1 MSSFDQNPDL
11 LERYAELQ
19 GARILVVDDNQS
31 IRVVVRRYLQKCGVQ
46 ITEASNG
53 EEAVEMA
60 LRDQP
65 ELILMDVD
73 MPVMNGLTACRIL
86 RTHASTRFT
95 PLIFLTGRDDEERH
109 IEALS
114 VGGDDFMPKPF
125 TPPVL
130 VARIANLVHRH
141 RAEREVDR
149 LLRLVRQYVSQPVR
163 EGRASAEI
171 ETVEATILFSD
182 LRGFTATSLHEDP
195 TMVFRAISA
204 VLATQTEM
212 VVRHGGYVDKFSGD
226 GMLAVF
232 EGPNN
237 AAEACRA
244 AQEIVSWAS
253 TFEGISFWSPPPI
266 GIGIHYGMFL
276 RGDLGGDSQREY
288 TVIGSTV
295 NIAARLCG
303 VAKALEVIV
312 SDAVRERFIG
322 DLHCGEPEYVNL
334 KGLSDQARIYR
345 LAGEGAVGSAT

>member
-1 MSSFDQNPDL
+1 MSTLDQNPDL
-11 LERYAELQ
+11 LARYAELH
-19 GARILVVDDNQS
+19 GARILVVDGNQS
-31 IRVVVRRYLQKCGVQ
+31 IRVVVRRYLQKCGVI

-53 EEAVEMA
+53 EEAVAIA
-60 LRDQP
+60 LREDP

-73 MPVMNGLTACRIL
+73 MPVMDGLTACRLL
-86 RTHASTRFT
+86 RAQDATRFT

-109 IEALS
+109 IQALS
-114 VGGDDFMPKPF
+114 VGGDDFMAKPF

-141 RAEREVDR
+141 RAEKEVQR

-163 EGRASAEI
+163 EGKATGEI

-204 VLATQTEM
+204 VLAKQTEM

-232 EGPNN
+232 EGANN

-244 AQEIVSWAS
+244 AQEIVRWAS
-253 TFEGISFWSPPPI
+253 CFEGISFWNPPPI
-266 GIGIHYGMFL
+266 GIGIHHGTFL
-276 RGDLGGDSQREY
+276 RGDLGGEAQREY
-288 TVIGSTV
+288 TVIGGTV

-303 VAKALEVIV
+303 VAKALEVII

-322 DLHCGEPEYVNL
+322 DLRCGAPEFVNL
-334 KGLSDQARIYR
+334 KGLSDEARIYR
-345 LAGEGAVGSAT
+345 LVGEGAAGNG

>member
-1 MSSFDQNPDL
+1 MTLEQNPDL
-11 LERYAELQ
+11 MARYSELN

-31 IRVVVRRYLQKCGVQ
+31 IRVVVRRYLQKCGVV
-46 ITEASNG
+46 ITEACNG
-53 EEAVEMA
+53 EEAVAIA
-60 LRDQP
+60 LREDP

-73 MPVMNGLTACRIL
+73 MPVMDGLTACRVL
-86 RTHASTRFT
+86 RTHEITRFT

-109 IEALS
+109 IQALT
-114 VGGDDFMPKPF
+114 VGGDDFMAKPF

-141 RAEREVDR
+141 RAEQEVQR

-163 EGRASAEI
+163 EGKASGEI

-204 VLATQTEM
+204 VLAKQTEM

-232 EGPNN
+232 EGPDN

-244 AQEIVSWAS
+244 AQEIVRWAR
-253 TFEGISFWSPPPI
+253 TFEGISFWSPPPV
-266 GIGIHYGMFL
+266 GIGIHHGTFL
-276 RGDLGGDSQREY
+276 RGDLGGESQREY
-288 TVIGSTV
+288 TVIGGTV

-303 VAKALEVIV
+303 VAKALEIII
-312 SDAVRERFIG
+312 SDTVRERFVG
-322 DLHCGEPEYVNL
+322 DLHCGPAEFVAL
-334 KGLSDQARIYR
+334 KGLSDEARIYR
-345 LAGEGAVGSAT
+345 LDGETSVGSVT

>member
-1 MSSFDQNPDL
+1 MSLDQNPDL
-11 LERYAELQ
+11 LARYTELQ

-31 IRVVVRRYLQKCGVQ
+31 IRVVVRRYLQKCGVL
-46 ITEASNG
+46 ITEAANG
-53 EEAVEMA
+53 QEAIEIA
-60 LRDQP
+60 LREDP

-73 MPVMNGLTACRIL
+73 MPILDGLSACRQL
-86 RTHASTRFT
+86 RMHETTRFT

-109 IEALS
+109 IQALS
-114 VGGDDFMPKPF
+114 VGGDDFMAKPF

-141 RAEREVDR
+141 RSEKEVQR
-149 LLRLVRQYVSQPVR
+149 LLKLVRQYVSQPVR
-163 EGRASAEI
+163 EGRTSGGI

-204 VLATQTEM
+204 VLAKQTEM

-232 EGPNN
+232 EGGNN
-237 AAEACRA
+237 AAEACLA
-244 AQEIVSWAS
+244 AQEIVQWAS
-253 TFEGISFWSPPPI
+253 TFEGISFWNPPPI
-266 GIGIHYGMFL
+266 GIGIHHGTFL
-276 RGDLGGDSQREY
+276 RGDLGGEAQREY
-288 TVIGSTV
+288 TVIGGTV

-303 VAKALEVIV
+303 VAKALEVII
-312 SDAVRERFIG
+312 SDAVRERFVG
-322 DLHCGEPEYVNL
+322 DLRCSEAELVNL

-345 LAGEGAVGSAT
+345 LTGVAADGSAA

>member
-1 MSSFDQNPDL
+1 MSSIDQNPDL
-11 LERYAELQ
+11 LARYGELH

-31 IRVVVRRYLQKCGVQ
+31 IRVVVRRYLQKCGVV

-53 EEAVEMA
+53 EEAVAIA
-60 LRDQP
+60 LRDHP

-73 MPVMNGLTACRIL
+73 MPVLDGLSACRIL
-86 RTHASTRFT
+86 RTHPSTRFT
-95 PLIFLTGRDDEERH
+95 PVIFLTGRDDEERH

-141 RAEREVDR
+141 RAEREVER
-149 LLRLVRQYVSQPVR
+149 LLQLVRQYVSQPVR
-163 EGRASAEI
+163 EGKASGEI

-195 TMVFRAISA
+195 TMVFRAISS
-204 VLATQTEM
+204 VLAKQTEM

-237 AAEACRA
+237 AAQACQA

-253 TFEGISFWSPPPI
+253 TFEGISFWNPPPI
-266 GIGIHYGMFL
+266 GIGIHYGLFM
-276 RGDLGGDSQREY
+276 RGDLGGESQREY
-288 TVIGSTV
+288 TVIGGTV

-303 VAKALEVIV
+303 VAQALEVVV
-312 SDAVRERFIG
+312 SDAVRERFVG

-334 KGLSDQARIYR
+334 KGLAERARIYR
-345 LAGEGAVGSAT
+345 LAPSDAAPVKT

>member
-1 MSSFDQNPDL
+1 LSSLDHNSDL
-11 LERYAELQ
+11 LARYAELQ

-46 ITEASNG
+46 IVEAANG
-53 EEAVEMA
+53 EEAVAIA

-73 MPVMNGLTACRIL
+73 MPIMDGLTACRIL
-86 RTHASTRFT
+86 RSHASTRFT

-141 RAEREVDR
+141 RAEREVER

-163 EGRASAEI
+163 EGKASGEI

-204 VLATQTEM
+204 VLAKQTEM

-232 EGPNN
+232 EGPDN

-244 AQEIVSWAS
+244 AREIVRWAAR
-253 TFEGISFWSPPPI
+253 FEGISFWQPPPI
-266 GIGIHYGMFL
+266 GIGIHHGIFM
-276 RGDLGGDSQREY
+276 RGDLGGETQREY
-288 TVIGSTV
+288 TVIGGTV

-303 VAKALEVIV
+303 VAKALEVVV
-312 SDAVRERFIG
+312 SDAVRERFG
-322 DLHCGEPEYVNL
+322 DDLRCGAPEFVSL
-334 KGLSDQARIYR
+334 KGLDAQARIYR
-345 LAGEGAVGSAT
+345 LVSE